1 MLEIPDPKPEITLL
15 LALLVLLV
23 LLLLLLDGFE
33 ELLGLGAL
41 ARNFRFFGRGGL
53 PSPADRLN
61 LGPLI

>member
-1 MLEIPDPKPEITLL
+1 LL
-15 LALLVLLV
+15 LALLVLLILF
-23 LLLLLLDGFE
+23 LLLPQGHLLDGFE

-61 LGPLI
+61 FGRLI